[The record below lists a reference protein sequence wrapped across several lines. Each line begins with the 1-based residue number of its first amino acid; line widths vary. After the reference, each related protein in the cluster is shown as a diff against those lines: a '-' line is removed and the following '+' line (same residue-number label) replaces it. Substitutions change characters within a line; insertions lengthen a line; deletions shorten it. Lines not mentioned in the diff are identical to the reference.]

1 MSEVA
6 EAQHRGL
13 DLCLQRLTSSL
24 YGLID
29 AALVNEDGHLPT
41 LTIDSFLMEVHVIS
55 IITCCRWLLS
65 LAADVDA
72 NMLLHSTN
80 RDAAAAKDKHKK
92 EIETLKQQLQQDSSQ
107 GLLPVPCIALQQQQ
121 MQQQ

>member
-1 MSEVA
+1 MLEVA

-13 DLCLQRLTSSL
+13 DLCMQRLTSSL
-24 YGLID
+24 YGLMD

-72 NMLLHSTN
+72 NVLLHSI
-80 RDAAAAKDKHKK
+80 KK
-92 EIETLKQQLQQDSSQ
+92 NEDEGPNKYEKELKQLQQQLQQDSSN
-107 GLLPVPCIALQQQQ
+107 GLLPFPCIGLQQQL
-121 MQQQ
+121 